1 MTAYSRFIQ
10 ILESKN
16 LRRGRVRWVC
26 PAHED
31 CNPSLSVSEGRE
43 GRVLIKCHAGCEL
56 TAILA
61 AIGLEMS
68 DLFEPQN
75 DCKRSAVTKTYD
87 YRSEHG
93 ELLFQV
99 CREEPKKFWQRRPD
113 GQDRWINDLRGV
125 ERVPY
130 RLPELLANPD
140 AVVFVVE
147 GEKDA
152 DRLASLGLVATT
164 NPMGA
169 GKWHRSYNRFFKGR
183 EVVSLPDNDLP
194 GREHAEKVARSLY
207 AVTRTIKILELEGL
221 PEKGDISDWLDAGH
235 EVDELVDLVDST
247 AFYEPPKEQHRRTDK
262 PDLKVI
268 DIDTARR
275 RKATPKG
282 DETSKGVTAA
292 RDSLANQL
300 VELVLSEDVVLFH
313 DERGESYASMTVT
326 GGRRI
331 VSLGSKDFG
340 KWIGRLAWDR
350 LGRTVGSEALTS
362 TRQTLG
368 GIARFDRE
376 QHRLHVRYAWH
387 DGAIWI
393 DMDGRRAIRI
403 RPGQWE
409 IVEQPPILFRSF
421 PHQLPIADPIKGGDP
436 WQLLR
441 FINVRSEDDQLML
454 LAFLIAAM
462 IPGTPVAG
470 LILHGVQGS
479 AKTTLLK
486 IIKRLIDP
494 TMVEVRGGV
503 RDLAEFALVA
513 AQHRVVFYDNL
524 TSLPDWLSDA
534 LCRLISGEGWSKRT
548 LYSDEDSTVFQYQAV
563 VGIAGINLVVDRP
576 DLLDRS
582 IIIRL
587 DPVSRRERRHEKEL
601 WREFDEVA
609 PSIMGGLLDALSR
622 AMCVEPGLWPKDLPR
637 MADFARWGAAA
648 ALGLRREPTD
658 FLKIYQRNV
667 GRQCEAVLDESPV
680 AQAVLAFMEARDDWD
695 GTPSELL
702 SELETVAERKHL
714 DTRATAW
721 PKAANWLRRRL
732 TEVIPTLQTMGIEVK
747 TKRPSGERGIQLLK
761 VSGDADIADMAS

>member
-1 MTAYSRFIQ
+1 
-10 ILESKN
+10 
-16 LRRGRVRWVC
+16 
-26 PAHED
+26 
-31 CNPSLSVSEGRE
+31 
-43 GRVLIKCHAGCEL
+43 
-56 TAILA
+56 
-61 AIGLEMS
+61 
-68 DLFEPQN
+68 
-75 DCKRSAVTKTYD
+75 
-87 YRSEHG
+87 
-93 ELLFQV
+93 
-99 CREEPKKFWQRRPD
+99 
-113 GQDRWINDLRGV
+113 
-125 ERVPY
+125 
-130 RLPELLANPD
+130 
-140 AVVFVVE
+140 
-147 GEKDA
+147 
-152 DRLASLGLVATT
+152 
-164 NPMGA
+164 
-169 GKWHRSYNRFFKGR
+169 
-183 EVVSLPDNDLP
+183 
-194 GREHAEKVARSLY
+194 
-207 AVTRTIKILELEGL
+207 
-221 PEKGDISDWLDAGH
+221 
-235 EVDELVDLVDST
+235 
-247 AFYEPPKEQHRRTDK
+247 
-262 PDLKVI
+262 
-268 DIDTARR
+268 
-275 RKATPKG
+275 
-282 DETSKGVTAA
+282 
-292 RDSLANQL
+292 
-300 VELVLSEDVVLFH
+300 
-313 DERGESYASMTVT
+313 
-326 GGRRI
+326 
-331 VSLGSKDFG
+331 
-340 KWIGRLAWDR
+340 
-350 LGRTVGSEALTS
+350 
-362 TRQTLG
+362 
-368 GIARFDRE
+368 
-376 QHRLHVRYAWH
+376 
-387 DGAIWI
+387 
-393 DMDGRRAIRI
+393 MDGRRAIRI

-409 IVEQPPILFRSF
+409 IIEQPPILFRSF